1 MRVQWVRWAAG
12 VPHTCSGCSMVH
24 MHMQCT
30 GTCSRTCNA
39 HAQAHAH
46 AHASLR
52 SPWKRASRSDQSHAS
67 IASLNTP
74 GSAPTQLGCIAVSVR
89 YAAGMPELSVAG
101 PSRRP
106 AQACPSRPARDVKR
120 AAASSSAGA
129 RRCSAPWDMIRPAS
143 WCVTAASAG
152 HNREAS
158 CRASGPRVSTVH
170 RMGMWQRQRGQ
181 HGAAW
186 LSLEGAR
193 ILQHER
199 VQGDRVQGDR
209 AQREATCSSLT
220 PSGASAK
227 APSATYASASCGC
240 KVIARRAASS
250 AASSEAPVFSRCT
263 ACIHTRRPTRRE
275 YAPRPRAMD
284 RQHSALGAPSC
295 AHGST

>member
-1 MRVQWVRWAAG
+1 MCRIRAVGARWC
-12 VPHTCSGCSMVH
+12 TC
-24 MHMQCT
+24 
-30 GTCSRTCNA
+30 TCNA

-106 AQACPSRPARDVKR
+106 AQACPSRPVARDVKR

-143 WCVTAASAG
+143 WCVTAASDG

-158 CRASGPRVSTVH
+158 CRASGRRVSTVH
-170 RMGMWQRQRGQ
+170 RMGMR
-181 HGAAW
+181 
-186 LSLEGAR
+186 
-193 ILQHER
+193 ER
-199 VQGDRVQGDR
+199 R
-209 AQREATCSSLT
+209 T
-220 PSGASAK
+220 
-227 APSATYASASCGC
+227 
-240 KVIARRAASS
+240 
-250 AASSEAPVFSRCT
+250 T
-263 ACIHTRRPTRRE
+263 ARPTRCRVALARGRE
-275 YAPRPRAMD
+275 ALAAREGAKREGAG
-284 RQHSALGAPSC
+284 RQGAARGYLQQPHTLGSIRQGSQCDIRERVLRLQGDSASSRFLCSLE
-295 AHGST
+295 

>member
-1 MRVQWVRWAAG
+1 MCRIRAVGARWC
-12 VPHTCSGCSMVH
+12 TC
-24 MHMQCT
+24 
-30 GTCSRTCNA
+30 TCNA

-143 WCVTAASAG
+143 WCVTAASDG

-158 CRASGPRVSTVH
+158 CRASGRRVSTVH
-170 RMGMWQRQRGQ
+170 RMGMQ
-181 HGAAW
+181 
-186 LSLEGAR
+186 
-193 ILQHER
+193 ER
-199 VQGDRVQGDR
+199 R
-209 AQREATCSSLT
+209 T
-220 PSGASAK
+220 
-227 APSATYASASCGC
+227 
-240 KVIARRAASS
+240 
-250 AASSEAPVFSRCT
+250 T
-263 ACIHTRRPTRRE
+263 ARPTRCRVALARGRE
-275 YAPRPRAMD
+275 ALAAREGPGQGYLQQPHTLGSLRQGSKCDICERVLRLQGDSASSRFLCSLERGTRFQQMHGHAFRFSHTSADQNARARSFIVLLKNRQNTKIKMKKNWPRVAAVWCMPALRLPLV
-284 RQHSALGAPSC
+284 HSK
-295 AHGST
+295 